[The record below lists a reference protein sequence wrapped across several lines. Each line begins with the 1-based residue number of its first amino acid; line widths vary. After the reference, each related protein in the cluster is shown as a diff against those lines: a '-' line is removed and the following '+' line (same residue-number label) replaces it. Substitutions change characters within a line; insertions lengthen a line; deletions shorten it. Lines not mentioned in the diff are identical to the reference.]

1 MSIPARRELAVSV
14 VATYAP
20 GAVDSEGLRALAIV
34 CVIAAD
40 FPALLPLTARSMT
53 AAMLQALVAADGSVG
68 AGTRMVAV
76 ELLSRGF
83 ATFRPYLDCQL
94 VLRRLMGAMA
104 SVAEGDSGSP
114 QPQPQQIERHSHPPE
129 TEHERQWRRR
139 AVSGAGRAGV
149 RRVMGEDERAA
160 ESDSGGDRR
169 RFSGRRQLD
178 GSGREAGVSF
188 ALVGLAKTALLRICA
203 ADIGLVAATV
213 CEMLQGPGVD
223 ERRQAL
229 QAVGVVAQRCPEQ
242 LSAHVE
248 AVAGAIVAAIEP
260 KRASVRR
267 RLIGAAGAALQALVR
282 AYPWVS
288 FHADTQ
294 CLAVGCADGRCV
306 AFDLRTATRTAVF
319 DSGARAVVAVAVA
332 PRGDRVASFA
342 QGNDTLSIWDPSPSA
357 LAMFARSLF
366 GPGDGIEGS
375 VAPTKAMAIPAG
387 FVDCGGEMSAAEAMR
402 AVRLTWTGDSTVLLR
417 VHDASFS
424 LSV

>member
-1 MSIPARRELAVSV
+1 
-14 VATYAP
+14 
-20 GAVDSEGLRALAIV
+20 
-34 CVIAAD
+34 
-40 FPALLPLTARSMT
+40 MT
-53 AAMLQALVAADGSVG
+53 AAMLQALVAADRPVG
-68 AGTRMVAV
+68 ASARMVAI

-94 VLRRLMGAMA
+94 VLRRLLGAMA
-104 SVAEGDSGSP
+104 RVSEGGGDGGSP
-114 QPQPQQIERHSHPPE
+114 QPAERHSQPPGA
-129 TEHERQWRRR
+129 EHEWRHQRRRR
-139 AVSGAGRAGV
+139 AVSGVGLVAGRAVG
-149 RRVMGEDERAA
+149 GDDRAA
-160 ESDSGGDRR
+160 ESDSGGARITTVDRR
-169 RFSGRRQLD
+169 RHSEARRTGSGSG
-178 GSGREAGVSF
+178 GSGGREAGVSF
-188 ALVGLAKTALLRICA
+188 AVVGLAKTALLRICA
-203 ADIGLVAATV
+203 ADMGLVAATV
-213 CEMLQGPGVD
+213 CDMLQGGEVGVD

-242 LSAHVE
+242 LAAHVE

-267 RLIGAAGAALQALVR
+267 QLIGAAGAALQALVR

-294 CLAVGCADGRCV
+294 CLVVGCADGRCV

-342 QGNDTLSIWDPSPSA
+342 RGNGTLSVWDPAPSA

-366 GPGDGIEGS
+366 GPSDGAEGS
-375 VAPTKAMAIPAG
+375 VAPAKAMAIPAG
-387 FVDCGGEMSAAEAMR
+387 FVDHGGEVSVGEAMR
-402 AVRLTWTGDSTVLLR
+402 AVRLAWTGDSTVLLQI
-417 VHDASFS
+417 HDASFS